1 MSKERNIIELF
12 EIALNNFDNLFDNM
26 GLCGYFIKLKK
37 LHLVTESEQ
46 VILEKYIYK
55 HKPRTKRVKINADFF
70 WLPYYASPRKAY
82 LQRMLNTMYKQSH
95 GIYGKDKKVI

>member
-1 MSKERNIIELF
+1 MNKERNIIELF

-26 GLCGYFIKLKK
+26 GLCSYFIKLKN

-46 VILEKYIYK
+46 AILERFIYK
-55 HKPRTKRVKINADFF
+55 HKPRTKRVKFNMDFF
-70 WLPYYASPRKAY
+70 WEPYMRLPRKEY

-95 GIYGKDKKVI
+95 GIYNKEKKVI